1 VSAIFT
7 VFVSFKSNILFDNAF
22 FTGSRIAYET
32 ASNYSAGKDQKMK
45 NSWIRY
51 GIAAALSFVASAALG
66 NAFSGPNPQP
76 GSLTFGGS
84 SDGYATISISTNG
97 GGSYHNVLTGQFQGF
112 FDPAS
117 EANGGADD
125 FFRFFCI
132 DLSQY
137 AETGPNT
144 YTRNLG
150 VLDATDSAELTR
162 LFNQFYPNGA
172 TGTYYSGGQTNFGD
186 FPDTDTSAAFQLAL
200 WEIWFDTDNNLNLS
214 TGTFRAGSSTVTTLA
229 QSYLTAIGNG
239 STPAAGW
246 TLYEFTNDSK
256 QDYLSV
262 ENSGPLQQTP
272 EPGTL
277 ILLGV
282 GALAAWGTSKRHR
295 KTA

>member
-1 VSAIFT
+1 MNKLWLRCSIF
-7 VFVSFKSNILFDNAF
+7 
-22 FTGSRIAYET
+22 
-32 ASNYSAGKDQKMK
+32 M
-45 NSWIRY
+45 
-51 GIAAALSFVASAALG
+51 ALSLAASAALG
-66 NAFSGPNPQP
+66 YAFAGPNPDTQ
-76 GSLTFGGS
+76 SLTWNGYSNGS
-84 SDGYATISISTNG
+84 VPVSISTNG
-97 GGSYHNVLTGQFQGF
+97 GATFSNVNAGQFYGF
-112 FDPAS
+112 FDG
-117 EANGGADD
+117 EGNGLGADD

>member
-1 VSAIFT
+1 V
-7 VFVSFKSNILFDNAF
+7 V
-22 FTGSRIAYET
+22 
-32 ASNYSAGKDQKMK
+32 
-45 NSWIRY
+45 
-51 GIAAALSFVASAALG
+51 AALVVAASAALG
-66 NAFSGPNPQP
+66 NAFSGGASQP

-84 SDGYATISISTNG
+84 STGSYATVSISTNS

-117 EANGGADD
+117 EADAPGHEADD

-132 DLSQY
+132 DL
-137 AETGPNT
+137 AEFADTGPNT

-150 VLDATDSAELTR
+150 VPNATDSAELTR
-162 LFNQFYPNGA
+162 LFDQFYPNGA
-172 TGTYYSGGQTNFGD
+172 TGTYYSGFQTNFGN
-186 FPDTDTSAAFQLAL
+186 FSDTEHSAAFQLAI

-214 TGTFRAGSSTVTTLA
+214 NGAFRAGPSTVTTLA
-229 QSYLTAIGNG
+229 QSYLDAIGNG

-246 TLYEFTNDSK
+246 TLYEFNNDGK

-262 ENSGPLQQTP
+262 EHSVPLRQAP

-282 GALAAWGTSKRHR
+282 GALAAWGTSKHHR

>member
-1 VSAIFT
+1 
-7 VFVSFKSNILFDNAF
+7 
-22 FTGSRIAYET
+22 
-32 ASNYSAGKDQKMK
+32 MK
-45 NSWIRY
+45 NSWIQCVVL
-51 GIAAALSFVASAALG
+51 AALAVAASAALG
-66 NAFSGPNPQP
+66 NAFSGAASQP

-84 SDGYATISISTNG
+84 STGSYATVSLSTDS
-97 GGSYHNVLTGQFQGF
+97 GGSYHNALTGQFQGF

-117 EANGGADD
+117 EADAPGHEADD

-132 DLSQY
+132 ELTQFAD
-137 AETGPNT
+137 TGPNT

-150 VLDATDSAELTR
+150 VPNATDSAELTR

-186 FPDTDTSAAFQLAL
+186 FANATDSAAFQLAI
-200 WEIWFDTDNNLNLS
+200 WEIWFDTDNNLDLS
-214 TGTFRAGSSTVTTLA
+214 SGSFRAGASAVATQA
-229 QSYLTAIGNG
+229 QGYLTAIGNG
-239 STPAAGW
+239 STPADGW
-246 TLYEFTNDSK
+246 TLYEFTSPSK

-262 ENSGPLQQTP
+262 TNTGPLQQTP

>member
-1 VSAIFT
+1 
-7 VFVSFKSNILFDNAF
+7 
-22 FTGSRIAYET
+22 
-32 ASNYSAGKDQKMK
+32 MK
-45 NSWIRY
+45 NSWIQC
-51 GIAAALSFVASAALG
+51 GVAAALAVAASAALG
-66 NAFSGPNPQP
+66 NAFSGAASQP

-84 SDGYATISISTNG
+84 STGSYATISISTNS
-97 GGSYHNVLTGQFQGF
+97 GGSYHNVLSGQFQGF

-117 EANGGADD
+117 EADAPGHEADD

-132 DLSQY
+132 DLTEF
-137 AETGPNT
+137 ADTGPNT

-150 VLDATDSAELTR
+150 VPNATDSAELTR
-162 LFNQFYPNGA
+162 LFDQFYPNGA
-172 TGTYYSGGQTNFGD
+172 TGTYYSGGQTNFGN
-186 FPDTDTSAAFQLAL
+186 FPDTNTAAAFQLAI
-200 WEIWFDTDNNLNLS
+200 WEIWFDTDNNLDLS
-214 TGTFRAGSSTVTTLA
+214 TGAFRANSPSGVTSLA
-229 QSYLTAIGNG
+229 QSYLNAIGNG

-246 TLYEFTNDSK
+246 TLYEFNNDGK

-262 ENSGPLQQTP
+262 ENSGPLKTVP

>member
-1 VSAIFT
+1 
-7 VFVSFKSNILFDNAF
+7 
-22 FTGSRIAYET
+22 
-32 ASNYSAGKDQKMK
+32 MK
-45 NSWIRY
+45 NSWIQCVVL
-51 GIAAALSFVASAALG
+51 AALAVAASAALG
-66 NAFSGPNPQP
+66 NAFSGAASQP

-84 SDGYATISISTNG
+84 STGSYATVSLSTDS

-117 EANGGADD
+117 EADAPGHEADD

-132 DLSQY
+132 ELTQFAD
-137 AETGPNT
+137 TGPNT

-150 VLDATDSAELTR
+150 VPNATDSAELTR

-172 TGTYYSGGQTNFGD
+172 TGTYYSGGSQTNFGN
-186 FPDTDTSAAFQLAL
+186 FPDTNASAAFQLAI
-200 WEIWFDTDNNLNLS
+200 WEIWFDTDNNLDLS
-214 TGTFRAGSSTVTTLA
+214 TGAFRANGPSGVTSLA
-229 QSYLTAIGNG
+229 QSYLNAIGNG
-239 STPAAGW
+239 STAAPGW
-246 TLYEFTNDSK
+246 TLYEFNSPTK

-262 ENSGPLQQTP
+262 EHTGPIQQTP

-282 GALAAWGTSKRHR
+282 GAFAAWDTSKHHR

>member
-1 VSAIFT
+1 
-7 VFVSFKSNILFDNAF
+7 
-22 FTGSRIAYET
+22 
-32 ASNYSAGKDQKMK
+32 MK
-45 NSWIRY
+45 NSWVRY
-51 GIAAALSFVASAALG
+51 GVAAALSFVASAALG

-76 GSLTFGGS
+76 GSLTWSGFSNGS
-84 SDGYATISISTNG
+84 VSVSLSTNS

-132 DLSQY
+132 DLGQY
-137 AETGPNT
+137 AETGPNP

-150 VLDATDSAELTR
+150 VDGAHNATDSAELTR
-162 LFNQFYPNGA
+162 LFNQFYPNAA
-172 TGTYYSGGQTNFGD
+172 TGTYYSGGQTNFGN
-186 FPDTDTSAAFQLAL
+186 FPDATSSAAFQLAI
-200 WEIWFDTDNNLNLS
+200 WEIWFDTDNNLDLS
-214 TGTFRAGSSTVTTLA
+214 TGAFRAGSSTVTTLA
-229 QSYLTAIGNG
+229 QGYLTAIGSG
-239 STPAAGW
+239 STPADGW
-246 TLYEFTNDSK
+246 TLYEFNSPNK

-262 ENSGPLQQTP
+262 TNTVPLQQAP

>member
-1 VSAIFT
+1 
-7 VFVSFKSNILFDNAF
+7 
-22 FTGSRIAYET
+22 
-32 ASNYSAGKDQKMK
+32 MK
-45 NSWIRY
+45 NSWIQCVVL
-51 GIAAALSFVASAALG
+51 AALAVAASAALG
-66 NAFSGPNPQP
+66 NAFSGAASQP

-84 SDGYATISISTNG
+84 STGSYATVSLSTDS

-117 EANGGADD
+117 EADAPGHEADD

-132 DLSQY
+132 ELVQY
-137 AETGPNT
+137 AEAGPNT

-150 VLDATDSAELTR
+150 VPNATDSAELTR

-172 TGTYYSGGQTNFGD
+172 TGTYYSGGSQTNFGS
-186 FPDTDTSAAFQLAL
+186 FPDTNTAAAFQLAI
-200 WEIWFDTDNNLNLS
+200 WEIWFDTDNNLDLS
-214 TGTFRAGSSTVTTLA
+214 TGAFRANGPSGVTSLA
-229 QSYLTAIGNG
+229 QSYLNAIGNG
-239 STPAAGW
+239 STAAPGW
-246 TLYEFTNDSK
+246 TLYEFNSPSK

-262 ENSGPLQQTP
+262 EHTGPLQQTP

-282 GALAAWGTSKRHR
+282 GAFAAWGTSKRHR

>member
-1 VSAIFT
+1 MAHGLLQRLHRQLGR
-7 VFVSFKSNILFDNAF
+7 KS
-22 FTGSRIAYET
+22 
-32 ASNYSAGKDQKMK
+32 SNVK
-45 NSWIRY
+45 NSWTRCAV
-51 GIAAALSFVASAALG
+51 AAALCFAAPVAFG
-66 NAFSGPNPQP
+66 NAFSGANPQP
-76 GSLTFGGS
+76 GSLTFGGAS
-84 SDGYATISISTNG
+84 NGYATMSISTNS

-117 EANGGADD
+117 EADAPGHEADD

-132 DLSQY
+132 DLSQF
-137 AETGPNT
+137 ADTGPNP

-150 VLDATDSAELTR
+150 VPDATDSAELTR
-162 LFNQFYPNGA
+162 LFNQFYPNAA
-172 TGTYYSGGQTNFGD
+172 TGTYYSGGQTNFGN
-186 FPDTDTSAAFQLAL
+186 FPDTTSSAAFQLGL
-200 WEIWFDTDNNLNLS
+200 WEIWFDTDNNLDLS
-214 TGTFRAGSSTVTTLA
+214 SGAFRAGSSTATTLA
-229 QSYLTAIGNG
+229 QSYLNAIGNG

-246 TLYEFTNDSK
+246 TLYQFNSDGK

-262 ENSGPLQQTP
+262 TNTGPLRQVP